1 MRCLPL
7 VIVLLLVLA
16 PPASAMRWLDD
27 PDTTPP
33 VLTVP
38 GPISVQTAD
47 PAGKVVHYDVSAAD
61 DTDPTPTILC
71 DHDNDVMFTVGVT
84 TITCTAQDASGNVS
98 APGFFTVTVEL
109 TDTTPP
115 VLVAPSSV
123 SQETEIN
130 ADTSVVFSVSATDNV
145 DGPVSVNCDHD
156 SGSLFPIG
164 TTTTVHCSAT
174 DSHGNIGSAQFDVTV
189 TLIDHTNPLVNVPG
203 PFSVETETNAPALVA
218 YPFAP
223 SATDNL
229 DGSLAVD
236 CDHDSGSLFSI
247 GPTMVHCSAID
258 SHGNIGSAQFEVTVT
273 LIDHT
278 DPVVNVPGPF
288 SVETET
294 NAPALV
300 AYPFAPSATDN
311 LDGSLAVDCD
321 HDSGSLFSIG
331 PTMVHC
337 SATDSHGN
345 IGSAQ
350 FEVTVV
356 LVDRTA
362 PTLHNVP
369 SSFAVETENPGGTAV
384 TYAPP
389 TATDNLDPSV
399 SVSCVP
405 VNGTNLPI
413 GPTPVQCSA
422 TDSRGNHTSASFTI
436 TVALVDHT
444 APLLTGVADRGVEA
458 NGPSGSIVN
467 FPTPTAVDAFDGP
480 IAAVSCAPA
489 SGTKFPLGTTTVTCH
504 ATDAHGN
511 AGTASFH
518 VTVADTTPPAL
529 VIPVSRGV
537 YATTADGIPRAD
549 ATIATFLASASASDI
564 VDPSP
569 VVTNSA
575 PVFLSL
581 GTTDVNFTARDA
593 SGNAT
598 SRSSAIVVLPK
609 PPPGTPPLVVP
620 PAPKAPDNPKNVQAK
635 PGDGSVRL
643 AWAPVAGAK
652 KYLVYR
658 SESGQRRTTAVGQG
672 QLVYTGTATT
682 FTDRGLQN
690 GIEYRYVVVAEDA
703 AGNQSAGAAIVVVP
717 RRDLLVSPKDGARL
731 RKAPKLVWKRDA
743 EADYY
748 NAQLLLDGV
757 KILSVWPTRGAFVLH
772 KAWKFQ
778 GRTYKLKPGV
788 YRWYVWPGYGAR
800 SAVDYGGL
808 LGSRSFQIVR

>member
-84 TITCTAQDASGNVS
+84 TITCTAQDASGNGS
-98 APGFFTVTVEL
+98 APGVFTVTVEL

-247 GPTMVHCSAID
+247 GPTMVHCSAI
-258 SHGNIGSAQFEVTVT
+258 
-273 LIDHT
+273 
-278 DPVVNVPGPF
+278 
-288 SVETET
+288 
-294 NAPALV
+294 
-300 AYPFAPSATDN
+300 
-311 LDGSLAVDCD
+311 
-321 HDSGSLFSIG
+321 
-331 PTMVHC
+331 
-337 SATDSHGN
+337 DSHGN